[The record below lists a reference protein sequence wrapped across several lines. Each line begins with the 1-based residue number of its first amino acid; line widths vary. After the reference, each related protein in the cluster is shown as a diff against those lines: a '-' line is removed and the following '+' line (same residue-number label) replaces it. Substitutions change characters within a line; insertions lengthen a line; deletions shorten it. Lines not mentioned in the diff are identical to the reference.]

1 MEWEARRGRGIRG
14 EKQHRRFFGNIC
26 GKERRERN
34 PHVKERW
41 CVGRKEG
48 RAWRLQWLFVGPR
61 FFFMEAVGWGQW
73 TVATVDL
80 ARRGDSGERNGG
92 AVSSKL

>member
-1 MEWEARRGRGIRG
+1 VGG
-14 EKQHRRFFGNIC
+14 EE
-26 GKERRERN
+26 GKRNPRREATQ
-34 PHVKERW
+34 KILWEYLWERKKGKKSS
-41 CVGRKEG
+41 CEREMVCGEGRKEG
-48 RAWRLQWLFVGPR
+48 HGDCSGCLLDLG

>member
-1 MEWEARRGRGIRG
+1 MGGEEGKRNPRREATPKILWEYLW
-14 EKQHRRFFGNIC
+14 E
-26 GKERRERN
+26 ERRERN

-80 ARRGDSGERNGG
+80 ARRGDSGERNG
-92 AVSSKL
+92 ATEVR